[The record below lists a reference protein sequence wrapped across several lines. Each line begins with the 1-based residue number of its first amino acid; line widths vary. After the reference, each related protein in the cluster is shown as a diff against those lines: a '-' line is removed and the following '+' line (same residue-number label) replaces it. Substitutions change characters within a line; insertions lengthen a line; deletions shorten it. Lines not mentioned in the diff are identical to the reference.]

1 MKTNSS
7 ILKALTSMF
16 ILVSSAELAL
26 HAQATLPY
34 QGVVGRTLS
43 ESKEWWPEPVKA
55 PAGAPN
61 VVWILLDDVG
71 FGAAGT
77 FGGLIQTP
85 TFDSLASNGL
95 RYTNFHTTAICA
107 PTRSAL
113 LTGRN
118 SASVHLSGFSHTV
131 LSAGFPGW
139 DGRIPSSAGTI
150 AEILRDNGYNT
161 FAVGK
166 YGVTPDEDATDAGP
180 FDRWPTGKGFDRFFG
195 FLGSQ
200 TDQYKPDLVED
211 QVHVHPDGR
220 HLSDQIT
227 DKTISY
233 IDRQKKAAPDK
244 PFFLYY
250 APGATHAP
258 HQVDKY
264 WSDQYKGKFDT
275 GWDVYREEVFE
286 RQKKLGIIPADA
298 KLPDRNPDIKAWD
311 QLSVDER
318 KLYARFM
325 EVYAG
330 YLTYTDYEVGRLI
343 NHLKEIKQLDN
354 TLVFVMIGD
363 NGASKEGTLNGDIDR
378 SFCAKNLTE
387 EELISYNLNKI
398 GEIGSSSA
406 TEGNYPLGWAQAA
419 NTPFKFWKE
428 DANSEGGTRN
438 PLIVFYPKVIK
449 DKGGIRTQYS
459 HVIDILPTTLDL
471 VAIKAPEQIRGIEQQ
486 AIEGTSLA
494 YSIDDAKAPSRHTL
508 QYYYIYGSRSI
519 YHDGWKAELAYPN
532 SFVTGNAQSKHAFD
546 ENAWELYNLNEDY
559 TERIDLAKKYPE
571 KLAELKTL
579 FEDQAKAHHLYP
591 YITWDDVL
599 NRRIHRTKDSKPFC
613 DAVKDVTKSGEGQ

>member
-1 MKTNSS
+1 MKHNG
-7 ILKALTSMF
+7 
-16 ILVSSAELAL
+16 VWRVLAL
-26 HAQATLPY
+26 ALLLASGAEPALEAQQAQPY
-34 QGVVGRTLS
+34 EGVVGRTLA
-43 ESKEWWPEPVKA
+43 ESKEWWPDPEKA

-77 FGGLIQTP
+77 FGGLIDTP
-85 TFDSLASNGL
+85 TFDALAANGL

-118 SASVHLSGFSHTV
+118 SASVHVSGFSHTV

-139 DGRIPSSAGTI
+139 DGRMPATAGTI

-166 YGVTPDEDATDAGP
+166 YGITPDEEATDAGP
-180 FDRWPTGKGFDRFFG
+180 FDHWPTGKGFDHFFG

-211 QVHVHPDGR
+211 QAHVRPDGR

-227 DKTISY
+227 DKAIFY

-258 HQVDKY
+258 HQVDRY
-264 WSDQYKGKFDT
+264 WSDQYKGKFDK

-286 RQKKLGIIPADA
+286 RQKKLGVIPADA
-298 KLPDRNPDIKAWD
+298 KLPARNPDIKAWD
-311 QLSVDER
+311 QLSEDE
-318 KLYARFM
+318 KGLYARFM

-343 NHLKEIKQLDN
+343 NHLKEINQLDN
-354 TLVFVMIGD
+354 TLVFLMIGD
-363 NGASKEGTLNGDIDR
+363 NGASKEGTLNGDVDR
-378 SFCAKNLTE
+378 SFCDKNLTE
-387 EELISYNLNKI
+387 AELISYNLGKI
-398 GEIGSSSA
+398 GEIGTPAASQ
-406 TEGNYPLGWAQAA
+406 GNYPLGWAQAA
-419 NTPFKFWKE
+419 NTPFKFWKQ
-428 DANSEGGTRN
+428 DANSEGGTHN
-438 PLIVFYPKVIK
+438 PLIVFWPKGIK

-471 VAIKAPEQIRGIEQQ
+471 VGIKAPERIRGIEQQ
-486 AIEGTSLA
+486 PIEGTSLA

-508 QYYYIYGSRSI
+508 QYYYIFGSRAI
-519 YHDGWKAELAYPN
+519 YHDGWKAELPYPN
-532 SFVTGNAQSKHAFD
+532 SFITGNFQSAQPFD
-546 ENAWELYNLNEDY
+546 ESAWELYNLNDDY

-571 KLAELKTL
+571 KLAELKAT
-579 FEDQAKAHHLYP
+579 FEEEAKAHHLYP
-591 YITWDDVL
+591 YITWDDVFHA
-599 NRRIHRTKDSKPFC
+599 RIHRTKDAKPFC
-613 DAVKDVTKSGEGQ
+613 AAVKDVTKTGEGQ